1 MLKALLQRL
10 NAVQLID
17 NWRRIWTFFSVH
29 MMTLAIAI
37 QGTWM
42 TLTDDIKNQLPK
54 YAIHVVTIATLFAG
68 IVGRMIKQ
76 NKPDDT
82 Q

>member
-1 MLKALLQRL
+1 MR
-10 NAVQLID
+10 LID
-17 NWRRIWTFFSVH
+17 NWRSIWRFFSVH

-54 YAIHVVTIATLFAG
+54 DTIHIVTIATLVAG
-68 IVGRMIKQ
+68 IGGRILKQ
-76 NKPDDT
+76 NKPDDS